1 MSFEPD
7 SVVDLQKLRAD
18 VDSATEKLVSMRD
31 FDTSP
36 SFFGEVPK
44 KREIKLKDIAKHLF
58 AEENTKKVFSTAS
71 MTYNRHIRVF
81 AISWEVYCAARRLKP
96 VKSTTKLTTVTGS
109 LSGGH
114 PIRPPVS
121 HLYHLSYARHPGARK
136 SLLDEGLAIEVA
148 ERARRREF
156 GRSMSRGSAR
166 LCLGAVGLFTV
177 PT

>member
-71 MTYNRHIRVF
+71 MTYNRHIRVWTF
-81 AISWEVYCAARRLKP
+81 CSKLGSILCSSPLEAGQVDDETDDGNHHY
-96 VKSTTKLTTVTGS
+96 STTCLSLVSFELRSTPRCAQKLTG
-109 LSGGH
+109 
-114 PIRPPVS
+114 
-121 HLYHLSYARHPGARK
+121 
-136 SLLDEGLAIEVA
+136 
-148 ERARRREF
+148 
-156 GRSMSRGSAR
+156 
-166 LCLGAVGLFTV
+166 
-177 PT
+177 